1 MNSDYIV
8 KIKKDGIVVDIDID
22 KDSVTKIDAL
32 SVIERILLQTNF
44 DWSISYNPNKDGYHI
59 FIGNADDE

>member
-22 KDSVTKIDAL
+22 KDSVTKIDTL

-44 DWSISYNPNKDGYHI
+44 DWSISYDPNNDGYHI
-59 FIGNADDE
+59 FIGNTDDE